1 MSADGP
7 LTLRWH
13 EFSSNMASTSASF
26 RTREAF
32 TDLTLVVENSKVG
45 ASLAEGGSR
54 YEINDCQITFG
65 ANNFNRHEK
74 GFTGL
79 RRLPYIHSIS

>member
-1 MSADGP
+1 MIVEWVRCNRCTPQMSADGP

-13 EFSSNMASTSASF
+13 EFSSNMAGTSAAF

-45 ASLAEGGSR
+45 TCRDHAEQR
-54 YEINDCQITFG
+54 ITF
-65 ANNFNRHEK
+65 
-74 GFTGL
+74 
-79 RRLPYIHSIS
+79 

>member
-13 EFSSNMASTSASF
+13 EFSSNMAGTSAAF

-45 ASLAEGGSR
+45 TCRDHAEQR
-54 YEINDCQITFG
+54 ITF
-65 ANNFNRHEK
+65 
-74 GFTGL
+74 
-79 RRLPYIHSIS
+79 